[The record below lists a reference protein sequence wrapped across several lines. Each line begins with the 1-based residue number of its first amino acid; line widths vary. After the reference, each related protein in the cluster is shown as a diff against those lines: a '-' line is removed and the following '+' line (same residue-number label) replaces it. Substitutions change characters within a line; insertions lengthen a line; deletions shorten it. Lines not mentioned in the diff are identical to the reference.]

1 MTRLTIVA
9 VHPTVTVV
17 RTPDEQTEVPTNWF
31 PSMPKVDQVWEVE
44 LKHQPTDTEQLDRL
58 NAYLVKD

>member
-1 MTRLTIVA
+1 MVRLTIVA

-17 RTPDEQTEVPTNWF
+17 RTADKQTEVPTDWF
-31 PSMPKVDQVWEVE
+31 PAMPKIDQEWDME
-44 LKHQPTDTEQLDRL
+44 LKHQPTDSEQLDRL

>member
-17 RTPDEQTEVPTNWF
+17 RTSAGQTEVPTDWF
-31 PSMPKVDQVWEVE
+31 PTPPKVNQEWDLE
-44 LKHQPTDTEQLDRL
+44 LKHQSTDSEQLDRL

>member
-1 MTRLTIVA
+1 MIRFTIVA

-17 RTPDEQTEVPTNWF
+17 RTTSGQTEVPTEWF
-31 PSMPKVDQVWEVE
+31 PATPKVDQEWDLD
-44 LKHQPTDTEQLDRL
+44 LKHQPTEPEQLDRL